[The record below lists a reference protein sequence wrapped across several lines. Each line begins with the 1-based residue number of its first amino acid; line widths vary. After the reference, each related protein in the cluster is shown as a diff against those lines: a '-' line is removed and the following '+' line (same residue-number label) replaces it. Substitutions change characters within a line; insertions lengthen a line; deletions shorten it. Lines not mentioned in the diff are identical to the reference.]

1 MTKELLKQAL
11 TKFFAGFILV
21 ALLLFLPAGT
31 LRWPNAWWFL
41 GLLFV
46 PMFVVGLVLMK
57 KNPALLQSRLK
68 AKESRGEQKQVIGG
82 SAVMFL
88 LGFVLCG
95 LDRRFGWSTLP
106 GWLTVAAGAVFVLSY
121 ALYGE
126 VLRENAYLS
135 RTIEVQENQTVVDT
149 GLYGLVRHPMYAA
162 TLLLFLSMPLL
173 LGSVWGFVV
182 FLAYPV
188 LIIRRLL
195 DEEQFLARELQGYAA
210 YKQKVKYRLIP
221 FVW

>member
-1 MTKELLKQAL
+1 MEKNLKQQAF
-11 TKFFAGFILV
+11 TKFFAGFLMV
-21 ALLLFLPAGT
+21 ALLLFVSAGT
-31 LRWPNAWWFL
+31 LRWTNAWVFM

-46 PMFVVGLVLMK
+46 PMFVVGLMLMK
-57 KNPALLQSRLK
+57 KNPALLGMRLQ
-68 AKESRGEQKQVIGG
+68 AKERRGEQKGVIGG

-95 LDRRFGWSTLP
+95 LDRRFGWSALP
-106 GWLTVAAGAVFVLSY
+106 GWLCAAAGVLFLVAY

-135 RTIEVQENQTVVDT
+135 RTIEVQEGQQVVDT
-149 GLYGLVRHPMYAA
+149 GLYGVVRHPMYAV

-173 LGSVWGFVV
+173 LGSLWGFVV
-182 FLAYPV
+182 FLVYPV
-188 LIIRRLL
+188 LIVRRLL
-195 DEEQFLARELQGYAA
+195 DEEKLLAAELPGYTA
-210 YKQKVKYRLIP
+210 YQKKVKYRLIP

>member
-1 MTKELLKQAL
+1 MEKNLKQQAF
-11 TKFFAGFILV
+11 TKFFAGFLMV
-21 ALLLFLPAGT
+21 ALLLFVPAGT
-31 LRWPNAWWFL
+31 LRWTNAWVFM

-46 PMFVVGLVLMK
+46 PMFVVGLILMK
-57 KNPALLQSRLK
+57 KHPELLRKRLQ
-68 AKESRGEQKQVIGG
+68 AKERRGEQKGVIGG

-95 LDRRFGWSTLP
+95 LDRRFGWSALP
-106 GWLTVAAGAVFVLSY
+106 VWLCAAAGVLFLVAY

-135 RTIEVQENQTVVDT
+135 RTIEVQENQRVVDT
-149 GLYGLVRHPMYAA
+149 GLYGIVRHPMYTA

-173 LGSVWGFVV
+173 LGSVWGFAV
-182 FLAYPV
+182 FWIYPI
-188 LIIRRLL
+188 LIIRRIR
-195 DEEQFLARELQGYAA
+195 DEEKLLEAELNGYAE
-210 YKQKVKYRLIP
+210 YKEKVKYRLIP